1 MVIELKKIILYLLLI
16 LIGSN
21 ITSISAIG
29 TYGRSAI
36 LLDADSNRVLYE
48 KNKDERLLT
57 ASIAKIMTA
66 IIAIENI
73 DVKEEVL
80 ITYED
85 SIQVGSSVYL
95 KEGDKLRIIDLL
107 HGLLLRSGNDCAH
120 ALAMSVSNS
129 LEDFSILMNEK
140 AKELGMI
147 NSTFENPSGLDEN
160 TKNYS
165 TAYDMALLT
174 SYAIDNPIF
183 RKIFT
188 STSYKVTINEEK
200 TLYWKNKHRLVT
212 SNNNIIGGK
221 TGYTE
226 TAGRTLVSY
235 AVKDGKNLI
244 AVTFDDGNDWNDHTS
259 MFEYGFN
266 NFTKYTAFS
275 TGKSKSLI
283 EDTDYYLVSKV
294 DHNVLLSEK
303 EITNIKY
310 VINDK
315 DNEYCEISLYYHNR
329 YITTFTLHKVYT
341 NKINAVGK
349 DLSEVYND

>member
-16 LIGSN
+16 FICTNIGSIN
-21 ITSISAIG
+21 ALG
-29 TYGRSAI
+29 TYGRSAV

-66 IIAIENI
+66 VVVIENI

-80 ITYED
+80 ITYDD

-95 KEGDKLRIIDLL
+95 REGDRVKIVDLL

-120 ALAMSVSNS
+120 ALAMSISDS

-140 AKELGMI
+140 AKELGMY

-165 TAYDMALLT
+165 TAHDMALLT

-183 RKIFT
+183 KKIFT
-188 STSYKVTINEEK
+188 TTSYKVSVNEEK

-212 SNNNIIGGK
+212 GDNYIIGGK

-226 TAGRTLVSY
+226 AAGRTLVSY
-235 AVKDGKNLI
+235 ASKDGKNLI
-244 AVTFDDGNDWNDHTS
+244 AVTFDDGNDWNDHS
-259 MFEYGFN
+259 NMFEYGFN
-266 NFTKYTAFS
+266 NFSKYTVFS
-275 TGKSKSLI
+275 VGKTASLL
-283 EDTDYYLVSKV
+283 ENTDYYLVSKV
-294 DHNVLLSEK
+294 DYKVLLEEK
-303 EITNIKY
+303 EVKNIKY
-310 VINDK
+310 VVNDK
-315 DNEYCEISLYYHNR
+315 NDEYCEISLYYHNR
-329 YITTFTLHKVYT
+329 YITTFSLYKVYS
-341 NKINAVGK
+341 NGLSAVSK

>member
-1 MVIELKKIILYLLLI
+1 M
-16 LIGSN
+16 
-21 ITSISAIG
+21 TSINAVG
-29 TYGRSAI
+29 TYGRSAV

-66 IIAIENI
+66 IVVIENI
-73 DVKEEVL
+73 DVKEEVT

-85 SIQVGSSVYL
+85 SVQVGSSVYL
-95 KEGDKLRIIDLL
+95 REGDKLRIIDLL

-120 ALAMSVSNS
+120 ALAMSVSDS

-140 AKELGMI
+140 AKELGMK

-174 SYAIDNPIF
+174 SYAVDNPIF
-183 RKIFT
+183 EKVFT
-188 STSYKVTINEEK
+188 ATSYKVSINEEK
-200 TLYWKNKHRLVT
+200 TLYWKNKHKLVT
-212 SNNNIIGGK
+212 SDNNIIGGK

-226 TAGRTLVSY
+226 AAGRTLVSY
-235 AVKDGKNLI
+235 ASKDDKNLVV
-244 AVTFDDGNDWNDHTS
+244 VTFDNGNDWNDHRS

-275 TGKSKSLI
+275 VGKSKSLI
-283 EDTDYYLVSKV
+283 DDTDYYLVSKV
-294 DHNVLLSEK
+294 EHSVLLDKK
-303 EITNIKY
+303 EINNIKY
-310 VINDK
+310 IVDDSND
-315 DNEYCEISLYYHNR
+315 EHCEISLYYHNR
-329 YITTFTLHKVYT
+329 YITTFSLYKVYSSRLSS
-341 NKINAVGK
+341 VSK